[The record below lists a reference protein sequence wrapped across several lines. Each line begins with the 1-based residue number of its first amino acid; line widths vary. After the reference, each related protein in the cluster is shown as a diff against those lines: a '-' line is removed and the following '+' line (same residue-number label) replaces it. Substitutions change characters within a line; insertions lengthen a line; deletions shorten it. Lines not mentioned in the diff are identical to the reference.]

1 MLRLKWM
8 RHLAILAVFA
18 MLAAACGDDGATETD
33 PADIG
38 DTTDDPADDPAEDPA
53 EDPADDEATEPEE
66 DGEAVEVDTEGDGV
80 LTLGTVLPETGD
92 LAFLGPPMIAAV
104 ELAVQDINEA
114 GGVLGEDVELL
125 LGDSGDGDGAVANQ
139 TVDRHLAEGA
149 DAIIGAAASGISLT
163 FIDKVTGAGIIQ
175 FSPSNTAVTFTD
187 YDDGGFYFRTAPSDA
202 LQGPVLADQVVA
214 DGGTEVAVLARS
226 DDYGRGLAEAT
237 AEALEEAG
245 AEVVVNTIYD
255 QNAQNFDADVNE
267 VASANP
273 NAVILIGF
281 DESARILQ
289 SMIENGLGPDEVNI
303 YGVDGN
309 AANTLA
315 PSVNP
320 EDPSVLQGMRG
331 TRPAALSNEEFVSAL
346 EEFRPELEET
356 SFAAESYDATVIIAL
371 AAAVAGSDAPADVAE
386 EINGVTQPGGTECD
400 TFADC
405 IELIDQ
411 GEEITYSGVLGVL
424 NFQDEGEPGA
434 GTYEIWEINDEG
446 ELDVIDTVDISL

>member
-18 MLAAACGDDGATETD
+18 MLAAACGTDDTAEPGDETTPD
-33 PADIG
+33 E
-38 DTTDDPADDPAEDPA
+38 TTD
-53 EDPADDEATEPEE
+53 
-66 DGEAVEVDTEGDGV
+66 VDTEEPDDTATPDETDDEEPVARGESDGV

-114 GGVLGEDVELL
+114 GGVLGQDVELL
-125 LGDSGDGDGAVANQ
+125 LGDSGDGDGTVANQ

-149 DAIIGAAASGISLT
+149 DAILGAAASGISLT
-163 FIDKVTGAGIIQ
+163 FIDKVTGAGVIQ

-202 LQGPVLADQVVA
+202 LQGPVLADQIVA
-214 DGGTEVAVLARS
+214 DGGTAVALLARS

-245 AEVVVNTIYD
+245 AEVVYNEVYD
-255 QNAQNFDADVNE
+255 QNAQNFDADVSA
-267 VASANP
+267 VAAESP
-273 NAVILIGF
+273 DAVVIVGF

-289 SMIENGLGPDEVNI
+289 SMIEQGIGPADVNV

-309 AANTLA
+309 AANDLA
-315 PSVNP
+315 EQTNP
-320 EDPSVLQGMRG
+320 EDPSVLEGMRG
-331 TRPAALSNEEFVSAL
+331 TRPAAQQNEEFVNRL
-346 EEFRPELEET
+346 QEFRPELTEL
-356 SFAAESYDATVIIAL
+356 SFSGESYDATIIIAL
-371 AAAVAGSDAPADVAE
+371 AAAIAGSDDPEAIAA
-386 EINGVTQPGGTECD
+386 EINDVTRPGGTEC
-400 TFADC
+400 TEVAEC
-405 IELIDQ
+405 LQLIED
-411 GEEITYSGVLGVL
+411 GEDITYSGVLGVL

-434 GTYEIWEINDEG
+434 GTYEIWEIGNDG
-446 ELDVIDTVDISL
+446 QLSVIDTVEISL